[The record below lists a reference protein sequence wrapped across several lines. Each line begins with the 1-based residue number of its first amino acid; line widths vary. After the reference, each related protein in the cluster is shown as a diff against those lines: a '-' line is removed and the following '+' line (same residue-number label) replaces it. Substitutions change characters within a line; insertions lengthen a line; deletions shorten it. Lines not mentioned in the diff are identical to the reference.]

1 LNDVFE
7 YIDQNADRYI
17 ALLQR
22 LIRQPSVAAQGIGM
36 AESAQ
41 LVIDAL
47 GEAGV
52 PAKTYET
59 RGGFPVVYGELYGKS
74 NKRLSFYNHYDV
86 QPAEPLDLWTSDPW
100 GAEIRDGRIWG
111 RGVADN
117 KGNIAARIAAVEAYR
132 QVRGELPVSIEFI
145 IEGEEEI
152 GSPHLEHFAED
163 HPDLCQADACIWEF
177 GGKGWD
183 GRPQIHLGLKGICYV
198 ELRLKS
204 LSGDQHSSVATSA
217 PNAAWRLVWALST
230 LKDRDERVLIPGF
243 YDKVRQP
250 TEAEIAAL
258 EKIPDTEKER
268 LEHLGIDHFL
278 LGLTGLDLK
287 KRDYFQPTCTISGI
301 ESGYTGQGS
310 KTVLPSEAMAKID
323 MRLVPDQDPHE
334 IFRLLREHLDNQGFD
349 DIEAIL
355 LGPEFPARTPL
366 DAPIAKVVAEAY
378 KELTGL
384 DPVIIPTSAGSGPW
398 YPLCAK
404 FGIDAATA
412 GVSHPRSRGHAPDE
426 NIYVDDFIQG
436 IKHICLIMERFAT
449 A

>member
-1 LNDVFE
+1 LKDVFE
-7 YIDQNADRYI
+7 YIDQNAERFI
-17 ALLQR
+17 ARLQR
-22 LIRQPSVAAQGIGM
+22 LIQQPSVAAQSLGM
-36 AESAQ
+36 AETAE

-52 PAKTYET
+52 PAKTYGT
-59 RGGFPVVYGELYGKS
+59 RGGFPVVYGELAGKS
-74 NKRLSFYNHYDV
+74 PKRLSFYNHYDV

-100 GAEIRDGRIWG
+100 AAEIRDGRIWG

-132 QVRGELPVSIEFI
+132 AVRGELPVSIKFI

-152 GSPHLEHFAED
+152 GSPHLEHFADD
-163 HPDLCQADACIWEF
+163 HPDRCQADACIWEF

-198 ELRLKS
+198 ELRIKS

-230 LKDRDERVLIPGF
+230 LKDQNERVLIPGF
-243 YDKVRQP
+243 YDRVRKP
-250 TEAEIAAL
+250 TEAEVAAL
-258 EKIPDTEKER
+258 EKIPGHEEQR
-268 LEHLGIDHFL
+268 LEHLGISEFMQ
-278 LGLTGLDLK
+278 GLTGLELK
-287 KRDYFQPTCTISGI
+287 KRDYFEPTCTISGL
-301 ESGYTGQGS
+301 ESGYTGIGS
-310 KTVLPSEAMAKID
+310 KTVLPSSAMAKID

-334 IFRLLREHLDNQGFD
+334 IYQLLRDHLDRQGFD
-349 DIEAIL
+349 DIEVEL
-355 LGPEFPARTPL
+355 LGPEFPARTSL
-366 DAPIAKVVAEAY
+366 DAPIAKVVAVAY

-384 DPVIIPTSAGSGPW
+384 DAVIIPTSAGSGPW

-412 GVSHPRSRGHAPDE
+412 GVGHPRSRGHAPDE
-426 NIYVDDFIQG
+426 NIYVNDFIQG
-436 IKHICLIMERFAT
+436 IKHICLIMERFA
-449 A
+449 AV

>member
-1 LNDVFE
+1 LDDVFAH
-7 YIDQNADRYI
+7 IDQHRDEYV

-22 LIRQPSVAAQGIGM
+22 LIRQPSVAAQGFGM
-36 AESAQ
+36 SETAA
-41 LVIDAL
+41 LVIEAL
-47 GEAGV
+47 GGAGIG
-52 PAKTYET
+52 AKTYDT
-59 RGGFPVVYGELYGKS
+59 RGGFPVVFGEQSGKS
-74 NKRLSFYNHYDV
+74 TKRLSFYNHYDV

-117 KGNIAARIAAVEAYR
+117 KGNIAARISAINAYR
-132 QVRGELPVSIEFI
+132 QVRGELPVSIKFI

-163 HPDLCQADACIWEF
+163 HPGLCQADACIWEF

-198 ELRLKS
+198 ELRVKS

-230 LKDRDERVLIPGF
+230 LKDRNEQVLIPGF

-250 TEAEIAAL
+250 TDAEIAAL
-258 EKIPDTEKER
+258 EKIPGNEQQR
-268 LEHLGIDHFL
+268 LEHLGISEFMQ
-278 LGLTGLDLK
+278 GLTGIELK
-287 KRDYFQPTCTISGI
+287 KRDYFQPTCTISGL

-310 KTVLPSEAMAKID
+310 KTVLPSAAMAKID

-334 IFRLLREHLDNQGFD
+334 IHRLFRKHLHDQGFG
-349 DIEAIL
+349 DIDVEL

-366 DAPIAKVVAEAY
+366 DAPIAQVVADTY
-378 KELTGL
+378 RELTGL
-384 DPVIIPTSAGSGPW
+384 EPVIIPTSAGSGPW

-404 FGIDAATA
+404 FGIDACTA
-412 GVSHPRSRGHAPDE
+412 GVGHPRSNGHAPNE
-426 NIYVDDFIQG
+426 NIYVEDFIQG
-436 IKHICLIMERFAT
+436 IKHICLIMDRFAV

>member
-1 LNDVFE
+1 LDDVFAH
-7 YIDQNADRYI
+7 IDQHRDEYV

-22 LIRQPSVAAQGIGM
+22 LIRQPSVAAQGFGM
-36 AESAQ
+36 SETAA
-41 LVIDAL
+41 LVIEAL
-47 GEAGV
+47 GGAGIG
-52 PAKTYET
+52 AKTYDT
-59 RGGFPVVYGELYGKS
+59 RGGFPVVFGEQSGKS
-74 NKRLSFYNHYDV
+74 TKRLSFYNHYDV

-117 KGNIAARIAAVEAYR
+117 KGNIAARISAINAYR
-132 QVRGELPVSIEFI
+132 QVRGELPVSIKFI

-163 HPDLCQADACIWEF
+163 HPGLCQADACIWEF

-198 ELRLKS
+198 ELRVKS

-230 LKDRDERVLIPGF
+230 LKDRNEQVLIPGF

-250 TEAEIAAL
+250 TDAEIAAL
-258 EKIPDTEKER
+258 EKIPGNEQQR
-268 LEHLGIDHFL
+268 LEHLGISEFMQA
-278 LGLTGLDLK
+278 LTGIELK
-287 KRDYFQPTCTISGI
+287 KRDYFQPTCTISGL

-310 KTVLPSEAMAKID
+310 KTVLPSAAMAKID

-334 IFRLLREHLDNQGFD
+334 IHRLFRKHLHDQGFG
-349 DIEAIL
+349 DIDVEL

-366 DAPIAKVVAEAY
+366 DAPIAQVVADTY
-378 KELTGL
+378 RELTGL
-384 DPVIIPTSAGSGPW
+384 EPVIIPTSAGSGPW

-404 FGIDAATA
+404 FGIDACTA
-412 GVSHPRSRGHAPDE
+412 GVGHPRSNGHAPNE
-426 NIYVDDFIQG
+426 NIYVEDFIQG
-436 IKHICLIMERFAT
+436 IKHICLIMDRFAV